1 MTPSLRQL
9 RIFVAVADA
18 GSTAAAAERVALSQS
33 AASAALKELEDGLGI
48 ALFDRIGRRLRLNA
62 AGRALLDEARAVLD
76 GVIAA
81 HSVAGRPAY
90 RDVLPGVF
98 GR

>member
-48 ALFDRIGRRLRLNA
+48 ALFEAIENRDPSALVGLPLIATCELLRK
-62 AGRALLDEARAVLD
+62 AGFAL
-76 GVIAA
+76 
-81 HSVAGRPAY
+81 P
-90 RDVLPGVF
+90 
-98 GR
+98 